1 MSKWIARIFGY
12 KMIFQIVYLIFTL
25 MIIKKLEVVEYGL
38 YSYVTAI
45 VVYFA
50 SVPLLGLPLY
60 LQRNIARKNIINF
73 NYFIAIFIVLILSFG
88 IAYHIMSELTFYQ
101 KFCVLLIIAINV
113 IYAVLSAIHN
123 GFENYIFQY
132 RMLFFTNLWI
142 IFCLVQTIVFH
153 KQMTFERILN
163 YWVCNVLILAP
174 IFTVKI
180 LKLAQLPIKI
190 SRHMKISSALIV
202 SELILLYG
210 VNISGNFVKFYDR
223 YLAMKFLDKSFLG
236 YYSFNLMSVTIL
248 YGLFILPIQNILTTK
263 LSQSEHS
270 HESLMRLVVKFYL
283 YGLLIYLSYFIFYT
297 MIADKILILF
307 GLSKYLGTKYIFYIC
322 ILNAVLYFLSIPFTS
337 MIALGDNGK
346 KKMLYCVLSILI
358 FCLPYLFVFLHPTEN
373 FFFAGFVLAYLM
385 NLVLCLSMESHKAY
399 VWMVSMSKN
408 LKKIHF
414 MRYRYYFDK

>member
-1 MSKWIARIFGY
+1 MLKWVARIFGY
-12 KMIFQIVYLIFTL
+12 KVIFQIVYLIFTL

-60 LQRNIARKNIINF
+60 LQRNIARKNSINF
-73 NYFIAIFIVLILSFG
+73 NHFIVIFITLALSFG

-101 KFCVLLIIAINV
+101 KLCVLLIIAINV

-142 IFCLVQTIVFH
+142 IFCLVQSIFLHT
-153 KQMTFERILN
+153 QMTFEHILN
-163 YWVCNVLILAP
+163 YWACNVFILAP
-174 IFTVKI
+174 IFAVHI
-180 LKLAQLPIKI
+180 FKLTRFPIKI
-190 SRHMKISSALIV
+190 SRHVKISSALIV
-202 SELILLYG
+202 SELILLYA
-210 VNISGNFVKFYDR
+210 VNISGHFVKFYDR
-223 YLAMKFLDKSFLG
+223 YLAMKFLDTNFLG

-263 LSQSEHS
+263 LSQSSPLQASAMH
-270 HESLMRLVVKFYL
+270 LVTKFYL
-283 YGLLIYLSYFIFYT
+283 YGGVIYLSYFVFYAA
-297 MIADKILILF
+297 ISDKLLVLF
-307 GLSKYLGTKYIFYIC
+307 GLSKYLGTKYIFYMC

-346 KKMLYCVLSILI
+346 KKLLYCALSIVI
-358 FCLPYLFVFLHPTEN
+358 FCLPYLFVVFHPTEN

-385 NLVLCLSMESHKAY
+385 NLILSVLLESQRAY
-399 VWMVSMSKN
+399 AWLMSVNNALKN
-408 LKKIHF
+408 VNF
-414 MRYRYYFDK
+414 TRYRYYFDK